1 MTGYDAATRER
12 RVAEPEKLAKGERD
26 EFVRDRARVLHSVA
40 LRRLAAR
47 TQVVGVGES
56 DFPRTRLT
64 HSLECAQIGREL
76 AVALGADADLV
87 DTACLAHD
95 LGHPPFGH
103 NGETA
108 LDEFAESIGGFEGNA
123 QSFRVLTRLEAKI
136 IEPGGTSAG
145 LNLTRATLDAATKY
159 PWPRQPDS
167 PKFGV
172 YADDLPCFRWMR
184 GKVPPRARSVE
195 AQIMDWADDVAY
207 SVHDLEDGVQAG
219 HVSLHRIDEAADR
232 TEVISVAR
240 ESYLDVPAD
249 DLDDAL
255 ARLQSQEFWLHD
267 FDGSLRAMVALK
279 RMTSELIGRLCSAAT
294 EATRERADGRPL
306 QRYAGDVVVPAA
318 TRAECAVLK
327 AIADRYV
334 MRRDK
339 TVILQRRQREQLT
352 ELLAALVETAP
363 DSLEPWLRTAYDA
376 APDDAAKLR
385 VVVDQVA
392 SLTDPSALAWHDRYV
407 GEGRGRKDGR
417 G

>member
-1 MTGYDAATRER
+1 MIAEYDASTRQRWIDEATKAER
-12 RVAEPEKLAKGERD
+12 VERD

-76 AVALGADADLV
+76 AVSLGADADLV

-103 NGETA
+103 NGEAA
-108 LDEFAESIGGFEGNA
+108 LATFAERIGGFEGNA
-123 QSFRVLTRLEAKI
+123 QSLRVLTRLEAKVTA
-136 IEPGGTSAG
+136 PDGRSAG

-159 PWPRQPDS
+159 PWSRRPDN

-172 YADDLPCFRWMR
+172 YDDDLVVFHWMR
-184 GKVPPRARSVE
+184 DAATGQARCVE

-219 HVSLHRIDEAADR
+219 HVPLDRIGSA
-232 TEVISVAR
+232 TEGVELVALAQ
-240 ESYLDVPAD
+240 ESYLEVPTDELAAA
-249 DLDDAL
+249 LD
-255 ARLQSQEFWLHD
+255 RLREQDFWLNS
-267 FDGSLRAMVALK
+267 FDGSMRAMVALK
-279 RMTSELIGRLCSAAT
+279 RMTSELIGRLCGAAT
-294 EATRERADGRPL
+294 RATREQAGGEPL
-306 QRYAGDVVVPAA
+306 RRYGGNVVVPAQ

-327 AIADRYV
+327 AMADRYV
-334 MRRDK
+334 MRREV
-339 TVILQRRQREQLT
+339 TVRMQTRQREQLT
-352 ELLAALVETAP
+352 ELLDAVETSAP
-363 DSLEPWLRTAYDA
+363 SSLEPWLRTAYEA
-376 APDDAAKLR
+376 APDDDARLR

-392 SLTDPSALAWHDRYV
+392 SLTDTSAMAWHDRLV
-407 GEGRGRKDGR
+407 T
-417 G
+417 

>member
-1 MTGYDAATRER
+1 MTNDYDASARER
-12 RVAEPEKLAKGERD
+12 RIAEPRKAEPVERED
-26 EFVRDRARVLHSVA
+26 FVRDRARVLHSVA

-76 AVALGADADLV
+76 AASLGADADLV

-108 LDEFAESIGGFEGNA
+108 LAAYADRVGGFEGNA
-123 QSFRVLTRLEAKI
+123 QSLRVLTRLEAKVSA
-136 IEPGGTSAG
+136 PDGSSAG

-159 PWPRQPDS
+159 PWPRRAGT

-172 YADDLPCFRWMR
+172 YPDDLPVFEWL
-184 GKVPPRARSVE
+184 RADATTGTRCVE

-219 HVSLHRIDEAADR
+219 HVPLERVQSAEER
-232 TEVISVAR
+232 TELVRIAHD
-240 ESYLDVPAD
+240 SYLDVPVDELTA
-249 DLDDAL
+249 AL
-255 ARLQSQEFWLHD
+255 ERLTAQEFWLD
-267 FDGSLRAMVALK
+267 RFDGSMPAMVGLK
-279 RMTSELIGRLCSAAT
+279 RMTSELIGRLCGAAT
-294 EATRERADGRPL
+294 RATMERSGGRPL
-306 QRYAGDVVVPAA
+306 RRYSGDVIVPPQ

-334 MRRDK
+334 M
-339 TVILQRRQREQLT
+339 QREVAIRAQQVQREQLT
-352 ELLAALVETAP
+352 ELLEALEKSAP
-363 DSLEPWLRTAYDA
+363 ATLEPWLRATYAA
-376 APDDAAKLR
+376 APDDDARLR

-392 SLTDPSALAWHDRYV
+392 SLTDTSAAAWHERLV
-407 GEGRGRKDGR
+407 GR
-417 G
+417 

>member
-1 MTGYDAATRER
+1 MTVDVDDGYGEATRER
-12 RVAEPEKLAKGERD
+12 RVAEVTKAELVERD

-103 NGETA
+103 NGEAA
-108 LDEFAESIGGFEGNA
+108 LAEFAEPIGGFEGNA
-123 QSFRVLTRLEAKI
+123 QSLRVLTRLEAKVTA
-136 IEPGGTSAG
+136 PDGTSAG

-159 PWPRQPDS
+159 PWARRADT

-172 YADDLPCFRWMR
+172 YDDDAPVFDWLRE
-184 GKVPPRARSVE
+184 GAVPGARCVE
-195 AQIMDWADDVAY
+195 TQIMDWADDVAY

-219 HVSLHRIDEAADR
+219 HVPLDRFDSATEGAELVSL
-232 TEVISVAR
+232 AR
-240 ESYLDVPAD
+240 RSYLDVPEA
-249 DLDDAL
+249 DLDAAL
-255 ARLQSQEFWLHD
+255 ERLRTQAFWLSS
-267 FDGSLRAMVALK
+267 FDGSMRSMVALK
-279 RMTSELIGRLCSAAT
+279 RMTSELTARLCGAMT
-294 EATRERADGRPL
+294 RATRAQADGRPL
-306 QRYAGDVVVPAA
+306 HRYAGNVVVPAE

-327 AIADRYV
+327 AIADLYV
-334 MRRDK
+334 MRREA
-339 TVILQRRQREQLT
+339 TVRAQTLQREQLI
-352 ELLAALVETAP
+352 ELLMTLADSAP
-363 DSLEPWLRTAYDA
+363 GSIEPWLRTAYDA
-376 APDDAAKLR
+376 APDDAARLR

-392 SLTDPSALAWHDRYV
+392 SLTDTSALAWHERLV
-407 GEGRGRKDGR
+407 A
-417 G
+417 